1 MLDIFLLS
9 GELSPQ
15 ELLGFVNAQI
25 SRMEKAMKNSGAK
38 LGEFHHKYL
47 RTSSTIEIEFTDK
60 NGETKQYKV
69 EGREGLLSYGELKD
83 MRYNLQLKIKNKI
96 GI

>member
-15 ELLGFVNAQI
+15 ELLGFVEAQI
-25 SRMEKAMKNSGAK
+25 SRMELAMKDSGGK
-38 LGEFHHKYL
+38 PGEFRHKYL
-47 RTSSTIEIEFTDK
+47 RTNSTIEIEFTDK
-60 NGETKQYKV
+60 NGEIKEYKV

-83 MRYNLQLKIKNKI
+83 MRDNLKEKIKNKV